1 MLTLSAL
8 TSLVQV
14 ILIDLTLAGDNAVVI
29 GLAVRGLPP
38 SLRGRAILAGVAAAA
53 LFRVGLAIVAVRLL
67 AIIGLT
73 LAGGILLLW
82 VCWRMFREL
91 RHQDAPVATGTAPP
105 GALRAAIVRI
115 IVADLSMSLDNV
127 LAVAGAAGEHIWV
140 LIAGLAI
147 SVLMMAVAASVI
159 ARLLERFR
167 WIAWIGLL
175 IVLAVAIEL
184 IVKGGG
190 EIWHVVS

>member
-1 MLTLSAL
+1 M
-8 TSLVQV
+8 QV